1 MVRILLIDDDSTRR
15 KALGESL
22 RGHGHDVDA
31 YETISMELMEQ
42 LETIAPD
49 VIVIDT
55 DSPDRD
61 MLEHLAVMSRDAPR
75 PVVLFTDDEDAEK
88 MRQAHRA
95 GVMSYVVGSVAA
107 GRIKAI
113 LQVAVTRFEEHQAL
127 RQELESAKTEL
138 ASRKL
143 IERAKGVV
151 MRHKGVSEDEA
162 YRLLREMAMT
172 RRMKLADVAQQVIDM
187 SSMFS

>member
-1 MVRILLIDDDSTRR
+1 MLRVLLIDDDRIRR
-15 KALGESL
+15 EALGESL
-22 RGHGHDVDA
+22 RAHGHDVDA
-31 YETISMELMEQ
+31 HDTISMELMEQ

-75 PVVLFTDDEDAEK
+75 PVVLFTDDEDADK

-107 GRIKAI
+107 ERIKAI

-151 MRHKGVSEDEA
+151 MKHKGVHEDEA

-172 RRMKLADVAQQVIDM
+172 RQMKLVDVARQVIDM